1 MPEQALGWFLGLVM
15 EDEPFEISL
24 TCICIGLYNVRF
36 LSVMLPDKPSELSHM
51 YVCMSLLSVMLPV
64 V

>member
-1 MPEQALGWFLGLVM
+1 M
-15 EDEPFEISL
+15 EDEPFEVSL
-24 TCICIGLYNVRF
+24 THICVGLCNVRF
-36 LSVMLPDKPSELSHM
+36 LSVMLPDNPSELSHM